1 MSSRREVLIRI
12 ALLQRKTLI
21 ETKNRTLKYVKW
33 HSSTVRSKK
42 NVAVLTEDGAFALFF
57 RPHPGGFDSSRAPS
71 PGNLPFKAKKS
82 QCRGSARGG
91 GGWSQL
97 GLTDA
102 LWRNSIDNVTWPK
115 LIWKKNNCKDQTAQ
129 IKFRAPGENRTHDP
143 LSSSSDATGRSSYR
157 RLYGENGRNSII
169 TTPVIEDRIGD
180 VPRRCIESN
189 NCQVNNL
196 LSQYFYSGRIKELFT
211 LIAMHFIINWN
222 ALV

>member
-1 MSSRREVLIRI
+1 MLQCWQRTGHLPSFFVPTPGDLIAQEPPAPGICHSR
-12 ALLQRKTLI
+12 Q
-21 ETKNRTLKYVKW
+21 
-33 HSSTVRSKK
+33 KK
-42 NVAVLTEDGAFALFF
+42 VNAGGQ
-57 RPHPGGFDSSRAPS
+57 PGE
-71 PGNLPFKAKKS
+71 
-82 QCRGSARGG
+82 GG

-189 NCQVNNL
+189 KCQVNNL